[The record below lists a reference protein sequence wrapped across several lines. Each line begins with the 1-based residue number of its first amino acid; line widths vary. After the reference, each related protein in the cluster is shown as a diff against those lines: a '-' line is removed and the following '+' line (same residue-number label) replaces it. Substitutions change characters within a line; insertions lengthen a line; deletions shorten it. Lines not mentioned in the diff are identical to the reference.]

1 MGIVR
6 GRWSA
11 PNRFLWQRPFAPA
24 DIQRADVSIAERRG
38 VKPTKVS
45 KSGDVLRELLAI
57 AEAAELLGIRP
68 IQQGQPDQV
77 QP

>member
-1 MGIVR
+1 MTYIPYQVPPDVD
-6 GRWSA
+6 A
-11 PNRFLWQRPFAPA
+11 K
-24 DIQRADVSIAERRG
+24 IQARRLHIAERRG

-68 IQQGQPDQV
+68 IQQGQSDQV